1 MDLAARMN
9 RQPVRGL
16 LAVNAGSTSL
26 KASLLALEAG
36 RWQTRGEWD
45 ALTPALAAARQQGV
59 DAAVHRV
66 VHGGGRTRATVVD
79 DAVRAELAGLTELAP
94 LHQPPALHA
103 LDAARTALPQV
114 VQVACFDTAFHTSI
128 PAAAATYALPARLRA
143 QVRVYGFHGLSHA
156 WSAGQAHRWVPGAA
170 RVLIAH
176 LGGGQSLCAVRDGR
190 SIATTMGFTPLDGLV
205 MATRSGS
212 VDPGALLWL
221 ARHTTEDLDAVLEQ
235 ESGLLGL
242 CGTAD
247 MRQVLTR
254 AAGGD
259 SAASLALDV
268 YLHRL
273 VTSCGAMVA
282 ALDGLDVL
290 VVTGGVGE
298 HAAEIR
304 RRLGE
309 RLAWLG
315 VRVQPRGP
323 DEQTEATG
331 QADVTGEGATVH
343 TLVIPA
349 REDLQMASEA
359 ETVLNR

>member
-1 MDLAARMN
+1 MDLAARMT
-9 RQPVRGL
+9 RQPVRRL

-26 KASLLALEAG
+26 KASLLALDDAG
-36 RWQTRGEWD
+36 RWQARDEWD
-45 ALTPALAAARQQGV
+45 SLAPALTAARQQGV

-79 DAVRAELAGLTELAP
+79 DGVRAELTALTELAP
-94 LHQPPALHA
+94 LHQPAALHA
-103 LDAARTALPQV
+103 LDAVQTALPAAV
-114 VQVACFDTAFHTSI
+114 HVACFDTAFHTSI

-156 WSAGQAHRWVPGAA
+156 WSAGQARRRVPGAD

-176 LGGGQSLCAVRDGR
+176 LGGGASLCAVRDGR

-259 SAASLALDV
+259 SAARLALMSTCTAWSSAV
-268 YLHRL
+268 GRWSRPSAAW
-273 VTSCGAMVA
+273 TSWCSP
-282 ALDGLDVL
+282 
-290 VVTGGVGE
+290 
-298 HAAEIR
+298 AESVSTR
-304 RRLGE
+304 RRS
-309 RLAWLG
+309 
-315 VRVQPRGP
+315 
-323 DEQTEATG
+323 
-331 QADVTGEGATVH
+331 GAG
-343 TLVIPA
+343 
-349 REDLQMASEA
+349 
-359 ETVLNR
+359 